1 MLEQQLNYGVF
12 CDAQSTEKKKNVTY
26 VFENRAVL
34 EDKRYKECS

>member
-12 CDAQSTEKKKNVTY
+12 CDTQSTEKKSLTY

-34 EDKRYKECS
+34 ETKRYKECS